1 MPKVFIHLILMKKF
15 DMAMLK
21 SDIYELDVDKP
32 KTVPKTVPSKISD
45 VDDNVVKNTLFN
57 KLIEKI
63 NIIGS
68 GKKNLHKNR
77 VPDRKIPG
85 ISKFIE
91 TKYLKR
97 LTKLTNNASENLPPK
112 SQIKA
117 VLDLGDKNIIF
128 FLDLSCFLVEKYF
141 HDYGSQSFLKVKF
154 KSNITFFKDF
164 LNLYSC
170 Y

>member
-1 MPKVFIHLILMKKF
+1 MPKVLIHLILMKKF

-21 SDIYELDVDKP
+21 SDIYELDVDKSR
-32 KTVPKTVPSKISD
+32 TVPKTISSKISD
-45 VDDNVVKNTLFN
+45 VEDNVVVKNTLFN

-97 LTKLTNNASENLPPK
+97 LTKLANNASENLPPE
-112 SQIKA
+112 SQIKT
-117 VLDLGDKNIIF
+117 VLDLGEF
-128 FLDLSCFLVEKYF
+128 FL
-141 HDYGSQSFLKVKF
+141 
-154 KSNITFFKDF
+154 
-164 LNLYSC
+164 
-170 Y
+170 

>member
-1 MPKVFIHLILMKKF
+1 
-15 DMAMLK
+15 MAMLK

-45 VDDNVVKNTLFN
+45 VEDNVVVKNTLFN

-68 GKKNLHKNR
+68 GKKNLHKDR
-77 VPDRKIPG
+77 VVHRKIPG

-97 LTKLTNNASENLPPK
+97 LTKSTNNASENLPPK

-117 VLDLGDKNIIF
+117 VLDLGDKNRIF
-128 FLDLSCFLVEKYF
+128 FYI
-141 HDYGSQSFLKVKF
+141 F
-154 KSNITFFKDF
+154 KLFP
-164 LNLYSC
+164 C
-170 Y
+170 